1 MTRSGFL
8 ITASIT
14 LVFMYILVWKFDPE
28 EYQEMARFAPADS
41 LLYVRH
47 ENAMRLLKRIK
58 RSDFFNT
65 LQEIDADAVDPL
77 LGDSRIV
84 AHFQA
89 VFKAV
94 AGFTDDKIVN
104 DIFGR
109 KYGVILLH
117 PENRAGETN
126 LADLLTQHLVL
137 IANPE
142 TNASFLEMLGKRLLK
157 NQDDLRF
164 SENQYGSH
172 RIAEFSASEHTL
184 YFSCIRSF
192 FLFSLNESA
201 LRRCID
207 SFDGDSPHLLGTQE
221 FKKIRPKYRSADI
234 FAYLPLDNIRKF
246 ARDFASQ
253 QEFSGKDIFLKELA
267 TTQGFTGL
275 GYGNWIHSTYIEDR
289 VVAAFDSAKVNELVR
304 TQLLVTPSESTMLS
318 LGTRDPM
325 FFYWSNTL
333 NLKHFLLY
341 LEDEANKKD
350 DDPPFVEK
358 VEDIIGKKAPQLL
371 DLLGD
376 EISVIVENGQED
388 LFFPVPE
395 GIALVQ
401 VEDISKIQS
410 IIESILTAYD
420 IPMRKSSYGPAT
432 YYYWARSPQEGLQ
445 PLYGF
450 WDDLFFVG
458 NSSSTLQRVIHE
470 NVTGSS
476 ILDNQLF
483 KKADPGFKEDNNS
496 TTYSDNVKLLK
507 VLKRGLEMFGTF
519 IALENKETAI
529 KTKYLLKEL
538 VFPILDGLTCFSSM
552 ASRSYFTPETVVVD
566 SVINI
571 SPPTTDKEYE
581 KSRQ

>member
-8 ITASIT
+8 ITASIA

-28 EYQEMARFAPADS
+28 EYQEMARFAPSDS

-47 ENAMRLLKRIK
+47 ENATRLLKRIK
-58 RSDFFNT
+58 RSDFFKT
-65 LQEIDADAVDPL
+65 LQEIDANAVDPL
-77 LGDSRIV
+77 IGDRRVV
-84 AHFQA
+84 AHFQD
-89 VFKAV
+89 VLKVV
-94 AGFTDDKIVN
+94 AELPENKIVT

-109 KYGVILLH
+109 KYGLILLQ
-117 PENRAGETN
+117 PENITNETN
-126 LADLLTQHLVL
+126 LESLFTQHLVI
-137 IANPE
+137 IANPG

-157 NQDDLRF
+157 SQDDFKF
-164 SENQYGSH
+164 SETQYGSH
-172 RIAEFSASEHTL
+172 RIAEFNAPNQTL

-201 LRRCID
+201 LRKCID
-207 SFDGDSPHLLGTQE
+207 SFDGDSPQMLGTQE
-221 FKKIRPKYRSADI
+221 FKKVRRKYRSADI

-246 ARDFASQ
+246 AAAFASQ
-253 QEFSGKDIFLKELA
+253 KEFAGKDIFLKELT

-275 GYGNWIHSTYIEDR
+275 SYGNWIHSTHIEDR
-289 VVAAFDSAKVNELVR
+289 IIAAFNSTDVNELVR
-304 TQLLVTPSESTMLS
+304 AQLRVAPSESTMLS

-333 NLKHFLLY
+333 NFKHFLLY

-350 DDPPFVEK
+350 NDLPFVEK
-358 VEDIIGKKAPQLL
+358 VENIIGKKAPQLL

-376 EISVIVENGQED
+376 EVSIIVENGQED

-395 GIALVQ
+395 AIALVQ
-401 VEDISKIQS
+401 VEDINKIQS
-410 IIESILTAYD
+410 IMESVLTAYD
-420 IPMRKSSYGPAT
+420 IPMRKSTYGPAT

-476 ILDNQLF
+476 ILDNHLLQ
-483 KKADPGFKEDNNS
+483 KADPGFEEDNNS
-496 TTYSDNVKLLK
+496 TTYSDNVRLLK
-507 VLKRGLEMFGTF
+507 VIKRGLEMFGTF
-519 IALENKETAI
+519 VALENKETAI

-538 VFPILDGLTCFSSM
+538 VFPVLDGLTCFDSM

-571 SPPTTDKEYE
+571 SSPIKDKEYE
-581 KSRQ
+581 KSR